1 MLVRRAA
8 NLNYSPL
15 EFYRGEKKVIM
26 KDIFVSLSRLTVAY
40 SKFGIMIFSLSLMN
54 TALKADQSFYYLAT
68 NSQFIKLGGVYV
80 QETQN
85 IRNKKLINQII
96 KNGRSI

>member
-1 MLVRRAA
+1 M
-8 NLNYSPL
+8 
-15 EFYRGEKKVIM
+15 KKVFASI
-26 KDIFVSLSRLTVAY
+26 SRLTVAY

-54 TALKADQSFYYLAT
+54 TALKADQGFYYLAT

-85 IRNKKLINQII
+85 IRNRKLINQLIQ
-96 KNGRSI
+96 NGGSI

>member
-26 KDIFVSLSRLTVAY
+26 KDIFASLSRLIVAY

-54 TALKADQSFYYLAT
+54 TALKDDQSFYYLAT

>member
-1 MLVRRAA
+1 M
-8 NLNYSPL
+8 
-15 EFYRGEKKVIM
+15 KK
-26 KDIFVSLSRLTVAY
+26 IFASISRLAVAY

-54 TALKADQSFYYLAT
+54 TALKADQGFYYLAT

-85 IRNKKLINQII
+85 IRNRKLINQLIQ
-96 KNGRSI
+96 NGGSI

>member
-1 MLVRRAA
+1 
-8 NLNYSPL
+8 
-15 EFYRGEKKVIM
+15 
-26 KDIFVSLSRLTVAY
+26 
-40 SKFGIMIFSLSLMN
+40 MN

-85 IRNKKLINQII
+85 IRNKKLMNQII
-96 KNGRSI
+96 KNGGSI